1 MKCSM
6 CGAEIKEGDK
16 FCTKCGQAVV
26 PTKTNSNVNETNKK
40 PNIGLIIGIV
50 ALVIV
55 AALAILLVIGLKE
68 EKSVKKASNEPV
80 INNNNEKT
88 GKNETPKT
96 IEFNGYTFT
105 VPASSKASVSGDKLY
120 VYGPGSKWVGV
131 VMTQEGDYNTLVTM
145 KDQIKTALSAQ
156 EGAEDYDMSKAVTEE
171 KEYGGK
177 PFLITKNIGSGNY
190 NLDISYGKADDNNI
204 YIISITKSN
213 GTELSESER
222 AEMYGIVASGQKQA

>member
-1 MKCSM
+1 
-6 CGAEIKEGDK
+6 
-16 FCTKCGQAVV
+16 
-26 PTKTNSNVNETNKK
+26 
-40 PNIGLIIGIV
+40 
-50 ALVIV
+50 
-55 AALAILLVIGLKE
+55 
-68 EKSVKKASNEPV
+68 
-80 INNNNEKT
+80 
-88 GKNETPKT
+88 
-96 IEFNGYTFT
+96 
-105 VPASSKASVSGDKLY
+105 
-120 VYGPGSKWVGV
+120 
-131 VMTQEGDYNTLVTM
+131 MTQEGDYNTLVTM